1 MTLTKKQIEQI
12 NKEWKKKF
20 KPVKQ
25 DTKLM
30 KLADKLESESV
41 TMPVNEYIS
50 NILTDMFFP
59 VEIFFV
65 NLVGSENDCSLFNN
79 DN

>member
-1 MTLTKKQIEQI
+1 MTLTKKKIEQI

-25 DTKLM
+25 DKKLM
-30 KLADKLESESV
+30 KLADKLGSESV
-41 TMPVNEYIS
+41 TTPVNEYIS

-65 NLVGSENDCSLFNN
+65 NLVKSENDCSLFNN